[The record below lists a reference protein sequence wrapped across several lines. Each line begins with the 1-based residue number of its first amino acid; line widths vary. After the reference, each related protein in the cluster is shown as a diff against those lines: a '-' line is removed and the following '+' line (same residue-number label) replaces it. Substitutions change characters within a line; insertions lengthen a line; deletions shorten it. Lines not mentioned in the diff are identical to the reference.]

1 MTDPRPNPDELL
13 AHVQAEETRQRAGRL
28 KIFFGYAAGVGK
40 TFAMLQAAH
49 RELAAGVDVVVGYVE
64 LHGRRETEA
73 LLEGLE
79 VLPGKFYEH
88 RGVRLKELD
97 LDGVLQRRP
106 QLVLIDEL
114 AHTNA
119 PGARHAKR
127 WQDVQELLD
136 AGLDVFTSLNVQHLE
151 SLKDLI
157 SQITNVDV
165 RETLP
170 DFVFER
176 ADEIELID
184 ITPEELCERLKAGK
198 VYLPAQAE
206 RALQRFFQ
214 RPNLVALREL
224 SLREAAARINEEVQ
238 REHATASPRLT
249 WPTAERLL
257 VCVGPSPT
265 SGKLIRSAKR
275 LADSLRADWIA
286 VTVEPLNEDLLS
298 PSDRQRT
305 VEHLKLAES
314 LGAEIA
320 TVTGRNVAEEVM
332 AYARSRNV
340 SKLVVG
346 KTGSAGGLRWRRSIN
361 DDLLRHSGEIDVY
374 VIRGERSADDACDA
388 RVAALQARRHPPL
401 GARLNGFLAAFA
413 ATTVATLIGC
423 AMTFAKFSEANIVMA
438 FLLSVVVI
446 AARFGREAGVVASV
460 LGVLAFDVFFVPPRF
475 SLAVADTQYLVTFLV
490 MLSIA
495 VFTSGLM
502 ARVREQAESARR
514 REQRTG
520 TLLRLSRQLAGISGR
535 EFLLATAGRQL
546 VEITGVPVMLLL
558 PDGEGRVAV
567 RWQGTTNSTPTVTAD
582 TDAGTAAPPLA
593 DLLQQQEIAVAQ
605 WVFEHN
611 QLAGAGTETLP
622 NASVLFVPLAA
633 SQGVVGVVGIRT
645 TDPTTGLNPDERQF
659 VEACASLTA
668 LALERDQST
677 LQAASTQIEVET
689 ERLRSALLSSVSH
702 DLRTPLAVIAGAGGN
717 LLEHDVDAST
727 RHDMLHTIV
736 DESLR
741 LGRLVDNLLDMTRV
755 DAGAL
760 ELHSQ
765 WQVVEEVVGSALHR
779 LRRVLSDRVVT
790 THVPMDLPL
799 VWFDGALIE
808 QVLINMLENAV
819 RYTPTTTPIEISAR
833 IHAGA
838 MCFEVRDHGPGVPP
852 GSESLVFE
860 KFYRGLNTVSD
871 GRRGTGLGLTICRAI
886 VRAHGGRIGVENS
899 PAGGARFWFTL
910 PLNEP
915 PPRMPT

>member
-1 MTDPRPNPDELL
+1 MTAPRPNPDELL
-13 AHVQAEETRQRAGRL
+13 AQVQAEETRRRAGRL

-40 TFAMLQAAH
+40 TFAMLQAGH

-79 VLPGKFYEH
+79 VLPCQCHEH
-88 RGVRLKELD
+88 RGVTLKELD
-97 LDGVLQRRP
+97 LDAVLRRRP

-119 PGARHAKR
+119 PGARHVKR

-157 SQITNVDV
+157 SQITNVEV

-184 ITPEELCERLKAGK
+184 ITPEELCDRLKAGK

-224 SLREAAARINEEVQ
+224 SLREAAARINDEVQ
-238 REHATASPRLT
+238 RAHATASPRLT

-286 VTVEPLNEDLLS
+286 VTVEPLNEDSLS
-298 PSDRQRT
+298 SLDRHRIA
-305 VEHLKLAES
+305 EHLKLAES

-320 TVTGRNVAEEVM
+320 TVTGRNVAEEVI

-346 KTGSAGGLRWRRSIN
+346 KTGLSGWLSWRRSIN
-361 DDLLRHSGEIDVY
+361 DKLLRHSGEIDVY
-374 VIRGERSADDACDA
+374 VIRGERDSHELFES
-388 RVAALQARRHPPL
+388 RVSALQARWHKPL
-401 GARLNGFLAAFA
+401 GSRLSGIMTALAA
-413 ATTVATLIGC
+413 TMVATLIGF
-423 AMTFAKFSEANIVMA
+423 AMTAASFSEANIVMV
-438 FLLSVVVI
+438 FLLSVVVVS
-446 AARFGREAGVVASV
+446 ARFGREAGVVASV

-475 SLAVADTQYLVTFLV
+475 SLAVADSQYVVTFLV
-490 MLSIA
+490 MLLNA
-495 VFTSGLM
+495 LLTSGLM
-502 ARVREQAESARR
+502 ARVREQADSARR

-520 TLLRLSRQLAGISGR
+520 TLLRLSRQLAGISGLD
-535 EFLLATAGRQL
+535 FLLATAGRQL
-546 VEITGVPVMLLL
+546 LEITDASVMMLL
-558 PDGEGRVAV
+558 PDEGGRL
-567 RWQGTTNSTPTVTAD
+567 TVSWHGIPRTAMATAD
-582 TDAGTAAPPLA
+582 HDGGQASHQVAQALSPH
-593 DLLQQQEIAVAQ
+593 EFAVAQ
-605 WVFEHN
+605 WVYEHN

-622 NASVLFVPLAA
+622 NVTALFVPLTA
-633 SQGVVGVVGIRT
+633 SQGAVGVLGIRT
-645 TDPTTGLNPDERQF
+645 HDSDSGLSPDERQF

-668 LALERDQST
+668 LALERDHST
-677 LQAASTQIEVET
+677 LQAARTQIEVES

-702 DLRTPLAVIAGAGGN
+702 DLRTPLAVIAGMGGN
-717 LLEHDVDAST
+717 LLEHDVDIDT
-727 RHDMLHTIV
+727 RHEMLQTIV
-736 DESLR
+736 DESLC

-760 ELHSQ
+760 ELHQQ
-765 WQVVEEVVGSALHR
+765 WQVVEEIVGSALHR
-779 LRRVLSDRVVT
+779 MHRLLANRVVT
-790 THVPMDLPL
+790 TRVPTDLPL
-799 VWFDGALIE
+799 VRFDGALVE
-808 QVLINMLENAV
+808 QVLINLLDNAV
-819 RYTPTTTPIEISAR
+819 RYTPAGTPIEISAQLR
-833 IHAGA
+833 EQSLQL
-838 MCFEVRDHGPGVPP
+838 EVRDHGPGVPP
-852 GSESLVFE
+852 GAESLIFQ
-860 KFYRGLNTVSD
+860 KFYRGANTVTD

-886 VRAHGGRIGVENS
+886 ILAHGGQIGVENS
-899 PAGGARFWFTL
+899 SEGGARFWFTL
-910 PLNEP
+910 PQNEP
-915 PPRMPT
+915 VPLMPT